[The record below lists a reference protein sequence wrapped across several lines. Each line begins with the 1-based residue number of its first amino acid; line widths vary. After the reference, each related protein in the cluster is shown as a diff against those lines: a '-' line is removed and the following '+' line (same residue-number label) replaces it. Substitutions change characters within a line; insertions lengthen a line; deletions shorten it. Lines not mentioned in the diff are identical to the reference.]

1 MSMYQR
7 KLHISLP
14 WAIAIIFLFLVFV
27 FIAISIS
34 MTEKKILEPEGPGFV
49 FISGLVP
56 GLAVA
61 LIQFLLSWTEFKQIS
76 RFSAMKIKG
85 VLSSRDEEAYY
96 CNLINSAQTRIEV
109 FGVTA
114 QRFVRDFAD
123 DTSSKPERKVLLKA
137 LDRDVVVRI
146 LVAEKKY
153 LSQADAD
160 YKFPVAQR
168 AFLDLVSRYPALF
181 EVRYFSHTPIASI
194 VSIDEDVL
202 VGPIFQNRESRNT
215 PAIHTSSG
223 SMLAQSY
230 LSHFEDEWNQAMPL
244 KV

>member
-1 MSMYQR
+1 MSIYQR
-7 KLHISLP
+7 KLHVPLP
-14 WAIAIIFLFLVFV
+14 WAIALIFLILVLV
-27 FIAISIS
+27 FIAISLS
-34 MTEKKILEPEGPGFV
+34 MTERKIFDLEGPGFV

-61 LIQFLLSWTEFKQIS
+61 LIQFLLSWVEFKKIS
-76 RFSAMKIKG
+76 KFAAMKIKG

-96 CNLINSAQTRIEV
+96 CNLISSAQTRIEV
-109 FGVTA
+109 LGVTA

-123 DTSSKPERKVLLKA
+123 DASLKPERKVLLKA
-137 LDRDVVVRI
+137 LERDVAVRV
-146 LVAEKKY
+146 LVPEKKY
-153 LSQADAD
+153 LNQNDAD

-168 AFLDLVSRYPALF
+168 AFLDLTSRYPKLF

-230 LSHFEDEWNQAMPL
+230 LSHFEDEWKQAVPL
-244 KV
+244 